1 MCGTGKQP
9 ISHPVPRGVT
19 DACIWRPEILC
30 VERYRMGYV
39 RNWKTAH
46 IPSGAQ
52 RSYGRL
58 HLAAGNSLCGEVPD
72 GICAELE

>member
-39 RNWKTAH
+39 RNWNRGKYEDY
-46 IPSGAQ
+46 II
-52 RSYGRL
+52 Y
-58 HLAAGNSLCGEVPD
+58 AAG
-72 GICAELE
+72 AEYDTDDVLRTADKRR